1 MMKKLLLVLLCLPI
15 IGFGQLTY
23 VPDDIFEQE
32 LINLGYDNVL
42 DDYVTTANIN
52 TVDTLI
58 INPPSTG
65 AGWSTSDLT
74 GIEDFTALT
83 YLDCSWNQ
91 IANIDVSNNS
101 ALTYLDCSEN
111 AQLFPFGS
119 LNVNGLTGLTYLDC
133 SENGGLITLDISTNT
148 ALTYLDCSG
157 NGYALASLDVSN
169 NSALTY
175 LDCSFNHLT
184 SLDVSNNTSLI
195 QLNCKW
201 NELTNLD
208 VSNNTV
214 LTILDCDINNL
225 TNFDVSGA
233 SALTILDCSFNHLTN
248 IDVSNN
254 SDLTYLDCSSNQ
266 LTGLDISDNSALTS
280 LDCSSNQLTCLNVQN
295 GNNSNFVL
303 FAAHYGNLN
312 LSCVEVD
319 DVAWSTT
326 NWAAQLQPI
335 YFSVNCNNNCSGN
348 STFVLDITKNISNLV
363 KITDMLGQETPYRKN
378 QPLFYIY
385 DDGIVEKRIVIE

>member
-1 MMKKLLLVLLCLPI
+1 MKKLLLILLYLPI
-15 IGFGQLTY
+15 IGIGQQTY
-23 VPDDIFEQE
+23 VPDDNFEQE

-42 DDYVTTANIN
+42 DDSVLTANISA
-52 TVDTLI
+52 VDTLI
-58 INPPSTG
+58 INPPATG
-65 AGWSTSDLT
+65 AGSSTSDLT

-91 IANIDVSNNS
+91 IANIDVSQNT
-101 ALTYLDCSEN
+101 ALTWLDCSEN
-111 AQLFPFGS
+111 AQLSPFGS
-119 LNVNGLTGLTYLDC
+119 LNVTGLTGLTYLDC

-148 ALTYLDCSG
+148 ALTYLNCSG
-157 NGYALASLDVSN
+157 NAYALASLDVSN

-175 LDCSFNHLT
+175 LDCSFGQLI
-184 SLDVSNNTSLI
+184 SLDVSNNISLI

-201 NELTNLD
+201 NELTSLD
-208 VSNNTV
+208 ISNNTV
-214 LTILDCDINNL
+214 LTYLNCSSNQLTVLDISDN
-225 TNFDVSGA
+225 
-233 SALTILDCSFNHLTN
+233 SALTILDCSFTHLTN

-254 SDLTYLDCSSNQ
+254 SALTYLNCSSNQ
-266 LTGLDISDNSALTS
+266 LTVLDISDNSALTS
-280 LDCSSNQLTCLNVQN
+280 LNCSSNQLTCLNVQN

-319 DVAWSTT
+319 DVAWSTA
-326 NWAAQLQPI
+326 NWAGQLQSI

-348 STFVLDITKNISNLV
+348 STFVLDITKDISNLV

-378 QPLFYIY
+378 TPLFYIY
-385 DDGIVEKRIVIE
+385 YDGTVEKRIIVE